1 MGPATLFDKS
11 FIEMLNVDQ
20 AAMFDLMFST
30 VISPIFYV
38 EVLAD
43 LEKEDPKTRT
53 REKVVA
59 DVAKKTPVIHSY
71 PNVSHETLCLNELL
85 GVPVEMRGFPI
96 IHGGTPVMHKGKV
109 ALIKEESSESKAF
122 DRWQDERFHE
132 VEREFAKDW
141 RATLKDFDNGAL
153 ATLTKQVLKIVDSP
167 RNHEHAL
174 EIAKNVLAR
183 DGQHFLNL
191 RLGYQF
197 LGLDSSMWRAVEAR
211 WKVMGHKPLPEYA
224 PYFAY
229 CLTVDIFFN
238 LLMTKK
244 IISPDRP
251 SNRTDVAY
259 LYYLPFSTLFVSEDR
274 LHKRIAPLFMREGQ
288 YMVEGAELKADLIK
302 LDKHF
307 SALPA
312 EELKQGMFKVASRPP
327 DDDAYLTTRLWR
339 RCGIST
345 EPKPPLQKQM
355 RHEKLVKQM
364 KAVVA
369 LSKQPPK
376 RLFTR
381 SELRNPDQQM
391 IRRMIPREWGKWTI
405 IPPEVAGF
413 DE

>member
-1 MGPATLFDKS
+1 
-11 FIEMLNVDQ
+11 MLSVDQ

-43 LEKEDPKTRT
+43 LEKDDPKTRT

-71 PNVSHETLCLNELL
+71 PNVSHLTLCVNELL
-85 GVPVEMRGFPI
+85 GFPVEMRGFPT

-109 ALIKEESSESKAF
+109 ALVKEQSPESKAF
-122 DRWQDERFHE
+122 DRWQDERFKD

-141 RATLKDFDNGAL
+141 RAALKDFDNGAL
-153 ATLTKQVLKIVDSP
+153 ATLTKQALQIEDSP
-167 RNHEHAL
+167 KNHEHAL
-174 EIAKNVLAR
+174 AIAKDVLGR

-191 RLGYQF
+191 KLGYHF
-197 LGLDSSMWRAVEAR
+197 LGLDPSMWRAVEAR
-211 WKVMGHKPLPEYA
+211 WKALGHKALPEYA
-224 PYFAY
+224 PYFAH

-274 LHKRIAPLFMREGQ
+274 LHRRIAPLFMRQNQ
-288 YMVEGAELKADLIK
+288 YMVQGSELKEDLVK

-307 SALPA
+307 SALPE

-339 RCGIST
+339 QCGLST
-345 EPKPPLQKQM
+345 EPKPPFVKHES
-355 RHEKLVKQM
+355 HEKIASQIKE
-364 KAVVA
+364 VVA
-369 LSKQPPK
+369 LSKQPPSHS
-376 RLFTR
+376 FSR
-381 SELRNPDQQM
+381 SQLKDPDQQM
-391 IRRMIPREWGKWTI
+391 IRRMIPREWGKWVI
-405 IPPEVAGF
+405 IPPEVKGF